1 MKNTIWSMAGQ
12 GIAAVFG
19 LGTFMLLARLVS
31 PEVLGDFLLNISGN
45 DQAWG
50 VAHCRRE
57 RPAV

>member
-1 MKNTIWSMAGQ
+1 MAGQ